1 MKAEPSPRLAVAVL
15 PQPRRHHGAAE
26 VAVPAAGAVAAYAP
40 PELTVVV
47 PTLNERDNIV
57 ELVTRLH
64 GALRGV
70 RWEVV
75 FVDDDSRDGT
85 SELLAGLAR
94 SRPNVRHLLRIGR
107 RGLAS
112 ACIEGMLASS
122 APFIAVMDADLQ
134 HDESVLPA
142 MLAALRGADDLDV
155 VVGTRFA
162 EGGGVGEFGAGR
174 LRMSRI
180 ASLLSR
186 AVLRRARVSDPMSGF
201 FMLRRSFLEETVREL
216 SGHGFKIL
224 LDLFASAPREVRFA
238 EVPYLFRVRRHGES
252 KMNAQVV
259 LEYVTLLA
267 DKLVGRYVPIRFM
280 VFVLVGFLGLFVHL
294 AVLGLFHEGLGTG
307 FFHAQA
313 AATLAAMTFNFNLN
327 NVVTYRDRRLRG
339 LDLVRGHLS
348 FYLVCA
354 IGAVANLEV
363 ATMLFDLRVPWP
375 LAGLMGA
382 VIGSVWNYAVSSTF
396 TWRKR
401 RA

>member
-1 MKAEPSPRLAVAVL
+1 M
-15 PQPRRHHGAAE
+15 
-26 VAVPAAGAVAAYAP
+26 PAGGAVAGYAP

-134 HDESVLPA
+134 HDESALPA
-142 MLAALRGADDLDV
+142 MLAVLRGADDLDV

-162 EGGGVGEFGAGR
+162 EGGSVGEFGAGR

-201 FMLRRSFLEETVREL
+201 FMLRRAFLEETVRDL

-224 LDLFASAPREVRFA
+224 LDLFASARREVRFV
-238 EVPYLFRVRRHGES
+238 EVPYRFRTRRHGES
-252 KMNAQVV
+252 KMNAQAV

-267 DKLVGRYVPIRFM
+267 DKLVGRYVPIRFV
-280 VFVLVGFLGLFVHL
+280 VFVLVGCLGLLLHL
-294 AVLGLFHEGLGTG
+294 AVLGLLHKGLGTE
-307 FFHAQA
+307 FVYAQVA
-313 AATLAAMTFNFNLN
+313 ASLTAMTLNFNLN

-382 VIGSVWNYAVSSTF
+382 VIGSVWNYAVTSTF